1 MALVF
6 DFPSLPHLVLL
17 TDSRYLS
24 DPKNTIFISIK
35 GERHNGHDFIPML
48 YQKGL
53 RYFIVEK
60 DAVNANQ
67 ELKTFLEKED
77 IQAFVVDS
85 AIKALQK
92 IAAEHRAKFTY
103 PVIGITGS
111 NGKTIVKEW
120 LSSLLNQDLSIIKSP
135 RSYNSQIGVAL
146 SVWEMNESH
155 QLGIFEAGISQLSEM
170 QQLSEIIKPEIGIF
184 TNIGSAHNSG
194 FKSIKQKVSEKLRLF
209 KHSKALV
216 YCRDHKEIQEEIQIL
231 LKAVNPGLQLIG
243 WSKQQTGSHCVD
255 LTKNENST
263 AVKLYYDGDEHTFS
277 LPFVDDASIENVLH
291 CAFTTLYLQKSNFK
305 NLHADVLFERFASL
319 KPVAMRLE
327 LKQGINENYIIDDT
341 YNNDLGGLKMALNF
355 MNQNHTKRKKVLIV
369 SDIQQAGLSDDELAK
384 QFYELTKGQ
393 ELSLL
398 IAIGP
403 KLKAYQDQ
411 LSTLGNQ
418 APYFFNTTED
428 FIRYFDIDTLKNAL
442 ILIKGARSFSFE
454 KIVNIFVRRT
464 HGTVFEIN
472 LNALTQ
478 NLNFYRGKIGKS
490 TKIMVM
496 VKAFAYGSGSTEV
509 ASLLQYHR
517 VDYLSV
523 AYPDEGVAL
532 RQNGIKIPI
541 MVLNSSKETFHKLF
555 EFDLEPEIFS
565 IKILEEY
572 VKFKTALFPNKKSK
586 IHIKIDTGMHR
597 LGFEA
602 VDLPLLC
609 DTLKTQPSIEIASI
623 FSHLVGADEAHHN
636 DFSLHQIDTFKQ
648 ASQTL
653 ESTLGVKP
661 LKHICNSAGI
671 MRFPEAKFDMVR
683 LGIGLYGIEPADIE
697 PDMIEP
703 IGTFK
708 STISQIKTIQ
718 PGDTVGYSRKGLV
731 EIPTKIATVAVGYA
745 DGYDRRLSNG
755 VGKMLVNGVLC
766 PVIGNVCMDMT
777 MIDISNA
784 DCTEGDQVVLFGK
797 NPHIRQVASAIGT
810 IPYELLTGIS
820 ERVKRV
826 FYYE

>member
-1 MALVF
+1 MALVY
-6 DFPSLPHLVLL
+6 DLPALPHLVLL

-24 DPKNTIFISIK
+24 DPKNTLFVSIK
-35 GERHNGHDFIPML
+35 GERHDGHDFIPML

-60 DAVNANQ
+60 EVIQKNT
-67 ELKTFLEKED
+67 ELLSFLEKSD
-77 IQAFVVDS
+77 IQAFVVEN
-85 AIKALQK
+85 AIKTLQK
-92 IAAEHRAKFTY
+92 IAATYRRLFTY

-120 LSSLLNQDLSIIKSP
+120 LSAILSQDINIVKSP

-146 SVWEMNESH
+146 SVWDMNENH
-155 QLGIFEAGISQLSEM
+155 ELGIFEAGISQVSEM
-170 QQLSEIIKPEIGIF
+170 QQLQEIIQPEIGIF

-194 FKSIKQKVSEKLRLF
+194 FKSIKQKISEKLRLF
-209 KHSKALV
+209 RNSKALV
-216 YCRDHKEIQEEIQIL
+216 YCRDHKEVQEEIQIL
-231 LKAVNPGLQLIG
+231 LKAVNPKIELIG
-243 WSKQQTGSHCVD
+243 WSKQQNGSLCVD
-255 LTKNENST
+255 LKTNETNT
-263 AVKLYYDGDEHTFS
+263 DVKLYFNGDEHSFT
-277 LPFVDDASIENVLH
+277 LPFIDDASVENALH
-291 CAFTTLYLQKSNFK
+291 CAFTAIYLERNQFKTL
-305 NLHADVLFERFASL
+305 DFETLKESFLGL
-319 KPVAMRLE
+319 KPIAMRLE
-327 LKQGINENYIIDDT
+327 LKQGINENYIIDDS

-355 MNQNHTKRKKVLIV
+355 MSQNHTKRKKVLII
-369 SDIQQAGLSDDELAK
+369 SDIQQTGLSDSELAR
-384 QFYELTKGQ
+384 QFYELVKGQ

-398 IAIGP
+398 VAIGP
-403 KLKAYQDQ
+403 KLMAYQEQ
-411 LSTLGNQ
+411 LSTIGNQ
-418 APYFFNTTED
+418 APYFFNSTDD
-428 FIRYFDIDTLKNAL
+428 FIKFFDLDTLKSAL

-454 KIVNIFVRRT
+454 KIVNKFVRRT

-478 NLNFYRGKIGKS
+478 NLNFYRAKIGKD

-517 VDYLSV
+517 IDYLSV
-523 AYPDEGVAL
+523 AYPDEGVSL
-532 RQNGIKIPI
+532 RQNGIKLPI

-565 IKILEEY
+565 PKILEEY
-572 VKFKTALFPNKKSK
+572 IAFKNTVFPKAKSK

-597 LGFEA
+597 LGFEVA
-602 VDLPLLC
+602 DLADLC
-609 DTLKTQPSIEIASI
+609 AKLGPQENIEIASI

-636 DFSLHQIDTFKQ
+636 DFSLHQIDTFKT
-648 ASQTL
+648 ATTFI
-653 ESTLGVKP
+653 ESTLNVKP

-683 LGIGLYGIEPADIE
+683 LGIGLYGIEAADIE

-708 STISQIKTIQ
+708 STISQIKTVNAGETI
-718 PGDTVGYSRKGLV
+718 GYGRNGIAEKDMQL
-731 EIPTKIATVAVGYA
+731 ATVAVGYA
-745 DGYDRRLSNG
+745 DGYDRRFSKG
-755 VGKMLVNGVLC
+755 VGQMLVNDTLC

-777 MIDISNA
+777 MIDVSQA
-784 DCTEGDQVVLFGK
+784 TCTEGVQVILFGK
-797 NPHIRQVASAIGT
+797 NPHIKTLANQIGT

-826 FYYE
+826 FFYE

>member
-1 MALVF
+1 MALIYNL
-6 DFPSLPHLVLL
+6 PALPHLILL

-24 DPKNTIFISIK
+24 DPKNTVFISIK
-35 GERHNGHDFIPML
+35 GERHDGHDFIPLL

-60 DAVNANQ
+60 AVVEANRD
-67 ELKTFLEKED
+67 LKNLLENSD
-77 IQAFVVDS
+77 IQAFVVDN
-85 AIKALQK
+85 AIKTLQK
-92 IAAEHRAKFTY
+92 IAADHRLQFLY

-120 LSSLLNQDLSIIKSP
+120 LSNLLSQDINIVKSP

-146 SVWEMNESH
+146 SVWDMNENH
-155 QLGIFEAGISQLSEM
+155 ELGIFEAGISQASEM
-170 QQLSEIIKPEIGIF
+170 QNLADIINPEIGIF

-194 FKSIKQKVSEKLRLF
+194 FRSTKQKISEKLRLF
-209 KHSKALV
+209 KKSRALI
-216 YCRDHKEIQEEIQIL
+216 YCKDHKEVQEEILIL
-231 LKAVNPGLQLIG
+231 LKAVNPGIELIS
-243 WSKQQTGSHCVD
+243 WSKQQIGSHCVD
-255 LTKNENST
+255 IKINENDAAIT
-263 AVKLYYDGDEHTFS
+263 LYYEGDEYSFT
-277 LPFVDDASIENVLH
+277 LPFVDDASIENALH
-291 CAFTTLYLQKSNFK
+291 AIFTAIYLERKQFK
-305 NLHADVLFERFASL
+305 NLKFENVKERLSSL
-319 KPVAMRLE
+319 KPIAMRLE

-355 MNQNHTKRKKVLIV
+355 MSQNHTKRKKVLII
-369 SDIQQAGLSDDELAK
+369 SDIQQTGLSDAELILQLRELLKAQELA
-384 QFYELTKGQ
+384 
-393 ELSLL
+393 LL
-398 IAIGP
+398 IAVGP
-403 KLKAYQDQ
+403 KLKAFHEQ
-411 LSTLGNQ
+411 LSTIGNQ
-418 APYFFNTTED
+418 APYFFDSTED
-428 FIRYFDIDTLKNAL
+428 FKKLFDVDTLKNSL

-454 KIVNIFVRRT
+454 KIVNVFVRRT

-478 NLNFYRGKIGKS
+478 NLNFYRAKIGKD

-523 AYPDEGVAL
+523 AYPDEGVSL
-532 RQNGIKIPI
+532 RQNGIKLPI

-565 IKILEEY
+565 AKILKEY
-572 VKFKTALFPNKKSK
+572 VSFKAELFPNKKCK
-586 IHIKIDTGMHR
+586 IHLKIDTGMHR
-597 LGFEA
+597 LGFEND
-602 VDLPLLC
+602 DLEQLC
-609 DTLKTQPSIEIASI
+609 HTLADENTITVASI

-636 DFSLHQIDTFKQ
+636 EFSQNQIASFKT
-648 ASQTL
+648 ATEYISKTL
-653 ESTLGVKP
+653 QINP
-661 LKHICNSAGI
+661 LRHICNSAGI

-683 LGIGLYGIEPADIE
+683 LGIGLYGIEAADIE

-708 STISQIKTIQ
+708 STISQIKTVKAGETI
-718 PGDTVGYSRKGLV
+718 GYSRKGFAEKEMQL
-731 EIPTKIATVAVGYA
+731 ATIAVGYA

-766 PVIGNVCMDMT
+766 PVVGNVCMDMT
-777 MIDISNA
+777 MLDVTDAS
-784 DCTEGDQVVLFGK
+784 CLEGDQVILFGK
-797 NPHIRQVASAIGT
+797 NPHIKDIAASIGT
-810 IPYELLTGIS
+810 IAYELLTGIS

-826 FYYE
+826 FFYE